1 MYDNLK
7 SLLTHNVYFAALPSQ
22 VCKHIEADSFA
33 AGNIRTVISN
43 AKQLPTQIPA
53 PSQEY
58 SMMQSRTYMSGGVV
72 NVQDDTML
80 MQYPLRA
87 RGQHPPSFYLER
99 ISLG

>member
-22 VCKHIEADSFA
+22 VSKHIEADSL
-33 AGNIRTVISN
+33 TVISN

-53 PSQEY
+53 ASQEY